1 MDRDKSGADDP
12 GNRELIARYR
22 QASAELNERPAAS
35 ARASILAAA
44 ARNVDAKPVDAAA
57 YRHTRPRWPLA
68 AAATVM
74 LSTLAVLLAIRTNE
88 EMPQFG
94 APTEAPRGAADTPA
108 SVTAPRTADTPAS
121 VTAPGAADTPAAVT
135 APRATETPAPENARR
150 AADSVEPSAQRA
162 PAAPK
167 VVAPPR
173 EREAMEQQVTEKR
186 QAQTSQAQTSQ
197 AQTSQAQTSQAQTS
211 SGRLMA
217 PAKTESDSVA
227 QAAREANRSLAETPA
242 SSPATTLEKARQNVP
257 AAASPPPPAPEP
269 ADRSKLGAE
278 QGAVGS
284 VAPATPKDQAG
295 AGARRD
301 AARPAA
307 PPSLAGAQEE
317 RKQVEESAEMWL
329 ERIIKLRR
337 EGRHDEAE
345 AELKRFRERYPQVQ
359 PPAEALPPVG
369 TR

>member
-1 MDRDKSGADDP
+1 MSMDRDKSGAEDP
-12 GNRELIARYR
+12 LNRELIDHYR
-22 QASAELNERPAAS
+22 RASAELYERPAAS

-57 YRHTRPRWPLA
+57 YRRTRPRWPLA

-94 APTEAPRGAADTPA
+94 APTEAAR
-108 SVTAPRTADTPAS
+108 SV
-121 VTAPGAADTPAAVT
+121 ADTPAAVT
-135 APRATETPAPENARR
+135 APRATDTPAPETARG

-173 EREAMEQQVTEKR
+173 ERESTDQQVTEKR
-186 QAQTSQAQTSQ
+186 EVQTRN
-197 AQTSQAQTSQAQTS
+197 
-211 SGRLMA
+211 GRLMA

-227 QAAREANRSLAETPA
+227 QAAREANRSVPAEAPA
-242 SSPATTLEKARQNVP
+242 SSPATTLEKAQQNVP
-257 AAASPPPPAPEP
+257 AATSPPPPATEP
-269 ADRSKLGAE
+269 TDRSKLRAE

-284 VAPATPKDQAG
+284 VAPTTPKDQAG

-307 PPSLAGAQEE
+307 PAPLAGAQEE

-359 PPAEALPPVG
+359 LPVEALPPVG

>member
-1 MDRDKSGADDP
+1 MSMDRDKSGAEDP
-12 GNRELIARYR
+12 LNRELIDHYR
-22 QASAELNERPAAS
+22 QASAELDERPAAS

-57 YRHTRPRWPLA
+57 YRRTRPRWPLA

-94 APTEAPRGAADTPA
+94 APTEAARSVADTPA
-108 SVTAPRTADTPAS
+108 PVTVPRT
-121 VTAPGAADTPAAVT
+121 
-135 APRATETPAPENARR
+135 TETPTSETARG

-173 EREAMEQQVTEKR
+173 ERESTDQQVTEKR
-186 QAQTSQAQTSQ
+186 EVQTRN
-197 AQTSQAQTSQAQTS
+197 
-211 SGRLMA
+211 GRLMA

-227 QAAREANRSLAETPA
+227 QAARESNRSVPAEAPA
-242 SSPATTLEKARQNVP
+242 SSPTNALEKAARQNVP

-269 ADRSKLGAE
+269 TDRSKLRAE

-284 VAPATPKDQAG
+284 VAPTAPKDQAG

-307 PPSLAGAQEE
+307 PAPLAGAQEE

-337 EGRHDEAE
+337 EGRHDEAD

>member
-1 MDRDKSGADDP
+1 MAVSMDRDKSGADDP
-12 GNRELIARYR
+12 VNGELVDRYR
-22 QASAELNERPAAS
+22 QASAELDERPAAS
-35 ARASILAAA
+35 ARASILAAV
-44 ARNVDAKPVDAAA
+44 ARNVGAKPVDAAG
-57 YRHTRPRWPLA
+57 YRRTRPRWPLA
-68 AAATVM
+68 AAAAVM
-74 LSTLAVLLAIRTNE
+74 LSTLAVMLAIRTSE

-94 APTEAPRGAADTPA
+94 TPTEAAR
-108 SVTAPRTADTPAS
+108 
-121 VTAPGAADTPAAVT
+121 GAADTPAAVT
-135 APRATETPAPENARR
+135 APRTADTPAAVTAPSATETPAPENARR
-150 AADSVEPSAQRA
+150 AADRVEPSAQRA

-257 AAASPPPPAPEP
+257 ATASPPPPAPEP
-269 ADRSKLGAE
+269 TDRSKLGAE

-284 VAPATPKDQAG
+284 VAPTTPKDQAG

-307 PPSLAGAQEE
+307 PAPLAGAQEE
-317 RKQVEESAEMWL
+317 RKQFEESAEMWL

>member
-1 MDRDKSGADDP
+1 MAVSMDRDKSGAED
-12 GNRELIARYR
+12 LIDRYR
-22 QASAELNERPAAS
+22 QATAELDERPAAS

-44 ARNVDAKPVDAAA
+44 ARTVDAKPVDAAT
-57 YRHTRPRWPLA
+57 YRRTRPRWPLA

-94 APTEAPRGAADTPA
+94 APTEAARSVADTPA
-108 SVTAPRTADTPAS
+108 P

-135 APRATETPAPENARR
+135 APRATETPAPETARR

-162 PAAPK
+162 PAAPN

-173 EREAMEQQVTEKR
+173 EREAMEQPVTEKR
-186 QAQTSQAQTSQ
+186 EVQTRN
-197 AQTSQAQTSQAQTS
+197 
-211 SGRLMA
+211 GRLMA

-227 QAAREANRSLAETPA
+227 QAARESNRSVLAEAPA

-257 AAASPPPPAPEP
+257 AAASPPPPATEP
-269 ADRSKLGAE
+269 TDRSKLRAE

-284 VAPATPKDQAG
+284 VAPTTPKDQAG

-307 PPSLAGAQEE
+307 PPPLAGAQEE
-317 RKQVEESAEMWL
+317 RKQVEESAEIWL

-337 EGRHDEAE
+337 EGRHDEAD
-345 AELKRFRERYPQVQ
+345 AELKRFRERYPHAQ

>member
-12 GNRELIARYR
+12 VNGELADRYR
-22 QASAELNERPAAS
+22 QASAELDERPAAS

-44 ARNVDAKPVDAAA
+44 TREVGAKPVDAAA
-57 YRHTRPRWPLA
+57 YRRTRPRWPLA
-68 AAATVM
+68 AAAAVM
-74 LSTLAVLLAIRTNE
+74 LSTLAVMLAIRTNE

-94 APTEAPRGAADTPA
+94 APTEVARGAADTPA
-108 SVTAPRTADTPAS
+108 SVTAPRTADTPAA
-121 VTAPGAADTPAAVT
+121 VTAPG
-135 APRATETPAPENARR
+135 ATETPAPENARR

-186 QAQTSQAQTSQ
+186 QAQTSQ

>member
-1 MDRDKSGADDP
+1 MSMDRDKSGAEDP
-12 GNRELIARYR
+12 LNRELIDHYR
-22 QASAELNERPAAS
+22 QASAELDERPAAS

-57 YRHTRPRWPLA
+57 YRRTRPRWPLA

-94 APTEAPRGAADTPA
+94 APTEAARSVADTPA
-108 SVTAPRTADTPAS
+108 PVTAPRTA
-121 VTAPGAADTPAAVT
+121 
-135 APRATETPAPENARR
+135 ETPAPETARG

-173 EREAMEQQVTEKR
+173 ERESTEQQVTEKR
-186 QAQTSQAQTSQ
+186 QVQTRN
-197 AQTSQAQTSQAQTS
+197 
-211 SGRLMA
+211 GRLMA

-227 QAAREANRSLAETPA
+227 QAARESNRSVPAEAPA

-269 ADRSKLGAE
+269 TDRSKLRAE

-284 VAPATPKDQAG
+284 VAPTTPKDQAG

-307 PPSLAGAQEE
+307 PPPLAGAQEE

-359 PPAEALPPVG
+359 LPAEALPPVG

>member
-1 MDRDKSGADDP
+1 MSMDRDKSGAEDP
-12 GNRELIARYR
+12 LNRELIDHYR
-22 QASAELNERPAAS
+22 QASAELDERPAAS

-57 YRHTRPRWPLA
+57 YRRTRPRWPLA

-94 APTEAPRGAADTPA
+94 APTEAARSVADTPA
-108 SVTAPRTADTPAS
+108 PVTAPRT
-121 VTAPGAADTPAAVT
+121 
-135 APRATETPAPENARR
+135 TETPAPENARG

-173 EREAMEQQVTEKR
+173 ERESTEQQVTEKR
-186 QAQTSQAQTSQ
+186 EVQTRN
-197 AQTSQAQTSQAQTS
+197 
-211 SGRLMA
+211 GRLMA

-227 QAAREANRSLAETPA
+227 QAAREANRSVPAEAPA
-242 SSPATTLEKARQNVP
+242 SSPTNTLEKARQNVP
-257 AAASPPPPAPEP
+257 AAASPPPPATEP
-269 ADRSKLGAE
+269 TDRSKLRAE

-284 VAPATPKDQAG
+284 VAPTTPKDQAG

-307 PPSLAGAQEE
+307 PAPLAGAQEE

-359 PPAEALPPVG
+359 LPAEALPPVG

>member
-1 MDRDKSGADDP
+1 MSMDRDKSGAEDP
-12 GNRELIARYR
+12 LNRELIDHYR
-22 QASAELNERPAAS
+22 QASAELDERPAAS

-57 YRHTRPRWPLA
+57 YRRTRPRWPLA

-94 APTEAPRGAADTPA
+94 APTEAARSVADTPA
-108 SVTAPRTADTPAS
+108 P
-121 VTAPGAADTPAAVT
+121 VT
-135 APRATETPAPENARR
+135 APRATDTPAPETARG

-173 EREAMEQQVTEKR
+173 ERESTEQQVTEKR
-186 QAQTSQAQTSQ
+186 EVQTRN
-197 AQTSQAQTSQAQTS
+197 
-211 SGRLMA
+211 GRLMA

-227 QAAREANRSLAETPA
+227 QAAREANRSVPTEAPA
-242 SSPATTLEKARQNVP
+242 SSPAPTLEKAQQNVP
-257 AAASPPPPAPEP
+257 AAASPPPPATEP
-269 ADRSKLGAE
+269 TDRSKLRAE

-284 VAPATPKDQAG
+284 VAPTTPKDQAG

-307 PPSLAGAQEE
+307 PAPLAGAQEE